1 MVNFKTL
8 WINKFKDKSDENS
21 IVNNFRY
28 PLYLHF
34 RKPQRNHM
42 ETEVVCSIPHKVS
55 LLATGAQDN
64 TAKHPK
70 KGVSL
75 RKVYKDSQFLGI
87 MTIFI

>member
-1 MVNFKTL
+1 
-8 WINKFKDKSDENS
+8 
-21 IVNNFRY
+21 
-28 PLYLHF
+28 
-34 RKPQRNHM
+34 M

-75 RKVYKDSQFLGI
+75 RIVSMDSNF
-87 MTIFI
+87 

>member
-1 MVNFKTL
+1 
-8 WINKFKDKSDENS
+8 
-21 IVNNFRY
+21 
-28 PLYLHF
+28 
-34 RKPQRNHM
+34 M

-75 RKVYKDSQFLGI
+75 IKVLKDSNFLDYDHSHLK
-87 MTIFI
+87 THNSFDSFISVRKRK